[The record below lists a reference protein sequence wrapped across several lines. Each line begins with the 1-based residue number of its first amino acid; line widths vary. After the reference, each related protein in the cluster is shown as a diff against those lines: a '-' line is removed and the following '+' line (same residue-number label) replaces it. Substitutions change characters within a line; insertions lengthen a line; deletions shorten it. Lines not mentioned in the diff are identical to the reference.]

1 MAHVPES
8 EDGSAWLLQVKD
20 LWGSERWGCGEEVL
34 SLRVLGRD
42 EFVEVNGKR
51 VVVDEVVS
59 DDLVVVTGFTEKEEM
74 VLKAKVGDDAIIG
87 DDGATTVC
95 LECGERKWITMR
107 WVVFECYEE
116 KWRWWCVERLEV
128 VCVYIEKADRK
139 VERKILI
146 IINLGVPK
154 ELKDKIFMVWMVGES

>member
-1 MAHVPES
+1 
-8 EDGSAWLLQVKD
+8 
-20 LWGSERWGCGEEVL
+20 VL

-95 LECGERKWITMR
+95 LECGERK
-107 WVVFECYEE
+107 
-116 KWRWWCVERLEV
+116 
-128 VCVYIEKADRK
+128 
-139 VERKILI
+139 
-146 IINLGVPK
+146 
-154 ELKDKIFMVWMVGES
+154 